1 MELSGNIFFDGPE
14 GRIEALIKE
23 PAGSIT
29 RSAVICHPH
38 PLYGGTMHNKV
49 VFRMARVFSSAGF
62 VALRF
67 NFRGVGKSAGKH
79 DNGRGEQDDL
89 VAAID
94 FAEQSYPGAQIWLG
108 GFSFGASVM
117 LKVGCRDG
125 RVRALV
131 AAGAPVGAFGFE
143 PVERCEKDKLFVQGS
158 LDQFGPVDAL
168 SSFFER
174 LAEPK
179 RLVVIEGS
187 GHFFEGHLD
196 ELESA
201 ISDFIC
207 RLSA

>member
-1 MELSGNIFFDGPE
+1 
-14 GRIEALIKE
+14 
-23 PAGSIT
+23 
-29 RSAVICHPH
+29 
-38 PLYGGTMHNKV
+38 MHNKV
-49 VFRMARVFSSAGF
+49 VFRMARAFFKAGF

-94 FAEQSYPGAQIWLG
+94 FAERSYPGAQIWLG
-108 GFSFGASVM
+108 GFSFGASVV
-117 LKVGCRDG
+117 LKVGCRDW

-131 AAGAPVGAFGFE
+131 AAGAPVSAFGFE
-143 PVERCEKDKLFVQGS
+143 PIDGCEKDKLVVQGS
-158 LDQFGPVDAL
+158 LDQFGPVDVL
-168 SSFFER
+168 RSFFEQ

-179 RLVVIEGS
+179 RLVVIDGS

-196 ELESA
+196 ELEGA
-201 ISDFIC
+201 ISNFIC